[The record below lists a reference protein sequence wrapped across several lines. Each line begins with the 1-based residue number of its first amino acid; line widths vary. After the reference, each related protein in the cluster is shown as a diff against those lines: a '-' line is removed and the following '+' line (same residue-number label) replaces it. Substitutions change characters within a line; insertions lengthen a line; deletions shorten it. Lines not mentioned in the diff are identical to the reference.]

1 MKKILVSVMAFLV
14 AFGPLALA
22 QPPEEVDPGITPDS
36 PAYGL
41 DVAFD
46 RITYLISLNK
56 TATGLRIAKER
67 IAENKKMI
75 RENKPEMAKKA
86 MKHARAMMEKVRQ
99 RGKRIPR
106 AAELK
111 EKVKLPPG
119 HSRTPGH
126 ARRP

>member
-36 PAYGL
+36 PLWGL
-41 DVAFD
+41 DVALD

-75 RENKPEMAKKA
+75 REKKPEQAKKA
-86 MKHARAMMEKVRQ
+86 MERAKAMMEKAREK
-99 RGKRIPR
+99 GKRVPR

-111 EKVKLPPG
+111 QKVKLPPR
-119 HSRTPGH
+119 SRAP
-126 ARRP
+126 RRPSGE